1 MNKIILPK
9 QKAITIFLVFAL
21 SYYISNLLRA
31 ITATISPN
39 LISEFDLSAGDL
51 GLLGGGYFLGFAAV
65 QIPLGYL
72 LDNKGPKKIVSYFLL
87 IAVLGMISFSL
98 SENFITLLI
107 SRILI
112 GIGVGACLMGPLT
125 AYRIWYQDETQQ
137 RANSWMLMV
146 GAIGMLSSSLPV
158 QFFLPIICYCRI
170 DTYTTDADIII
181 SDTGITDTDNKLNAI
196 RAESS
201 VYSTL
206 FQIFILGI
214 SMCMIMIV
222 SLNSTSFKKHNPSTK
237 MQAVK
242 KWFVLFLLLSGD
254 VSGRILNTAS
264 TTNGSNINE
273 TKGNNDGDSSSL
285 TPVAPLVG
293 NDSVSTMLTTTTDVT
308 NKALFALNTR
318 LLATVTVSP
327 SNVRAANN
335 DAVDGD
341 IIMITPGEVDL
352 SSGQLSVGKALTFE
366 CTDPTTKCIFDAK
379 ARSSSTRRVIY
390 DTHGKTAT
398 SRYVGLEITG
408 GYTVRLK
415 RNNRKR
421 RSQHRSVVGSRSKKT
436 TN

>member
-1 MNKIILPK
+1 MNKVILPK

-158 QFFLPIICYCRI
+158 QFFLPIIGWRMIFITLALLTIFCIILIIFFIPNWNKANIQSNAKDNGSLKEIWNNSFFKSLVPMGFFNYGGLFAI
-170 DTYTTDADIII
+170 QTLWAGPWMIKVSGYTPEQSANGLFLIYFSLLI
-181 SDTGITDTDNKLNAI
+181 SFLSWGYLVPKISKNVSDAI
-196 RAESS
+196 RLLKFGAPLNLIVLAFIIYLGPKAGAYHWAFFAVSS
-201 VYSTL
+201 V
-206 FQIFILGI
+206 
-214 SMCMIMIV
+214 
-222 SLNSTSFKKHNPSTK
+222 
-237 MQAVK
+237 
-242 KWFVLFLLLSGD
+242 FL
-254 VSGRILNTAS
+254 
-264 TTNGSNINE
+264 
-273 TKGNNDGDSSSL
+273 SL
-285 TPVAPLVG
+285 TQPAVG
-293 NDSVSTMLTTTTDVT
+293 MAFSL
-308 NKALFALNTR
+308 
-318 LLATVTVSP
+318 
-327 SNVRAANN
+327 SNA
-335 DAVDGD
+335 
-341 IIMITPGEVDL
+341 
-352 SSGQLSVGKALTFE
+352 GKALTSFNLLLF
-366 CTDPTTKCIFDAK
+366 IGAFALQWIIG
-379 ARSSSTRRVIY
+379 VIIDLTMNLGY
-390 DTHGKTAT
+390 SEISGFRFAMMFFLLT
-398 SRYVGLEITG
+398 SFFSYLFFLI
-408 GYTVRLK
+408 
-415 RNNRKR
+415 RNSEN
-421 RSQHRSVVGSRSKKT
+421 
-436 TN
+436 

>member
-1 MNKIILPK
+1 MNKVILPK

-158 QFFLPIICYCRI
+158 QFFLPIIGWRMIFITLALLTIFCIILIIFFIPNWNKANIQSNAKDNGSLKEIWSDKFFKSLVPMGFFNYGGLFAI
-170 DTYTTDADIII
+170 QTLWAGPWMIKVSGYTPEQSANGLFLIYFSLLI
-181 SDTGITDTDNKLNAI
+181 SFLSWGYLVPKISKNVSDAI
-196 RAESS
+196 RLLKFGAPLNLIVLAFIIYLGPKAGAYHWAFFAVSS
-201 VYSTL
+201 V
-206 FQIFILGI
+206 
-214 SMCMIMIV
+214 
-222 SLNSTSFKKHNPSTK
+222 
-237 MQAVK
+237 
-242 KWFVLFLLLSGD
+242 FL
-254 VSGRILNTAS
+254 
-264 TTNGSNINE
+264 
-273 TKGNNDGDSSSL
+273 SL
-285 TPVAPLVG
+285 TQPAVG
-293 NDSVSTMLTTTTDVT
+293 MAFSL
-308 NKALFALNTR
+308 
-318 LLATVTVSP
+318 
-327 SNVRAANN
+327 SNA
-335 DAVDGD
+335 
-341 IIMITPGEVDL
+341 
-352 SSGQLSVGKALTFE
+352 GKALTSFNLLLFIGAFALQWIIGVIIDLTINLGYSE
-366 CTDPTTKCIFDAK
+366 ISGFRFAMIFFLL
-379 ARSSSTRRVIY
+379 
-390 DTHGKTAT
+390 T
-398 SRYVGLEITG
+398 SFFSYLFFLI
-408 GYTVRLK
+408 
-415 RNNRKR
+415 RNYKN
-421 RSQHRSVVGSRSKKT
+421 
-436 TN
+436 

>member
-21 SYYISNLLRA
+21 GYYISNLLRA

-158 QFFLPIICYCRI
+158 QFFLPIIGWRMIFITLALLTIFCIILIIFFIPNWNKANIQSNSNDNGSLKEIWNNSFFKSLVPMGFFNYGGLFAI
-170 DTYTTDADIII
+170 QTLWAGPWMIKVSGYTPEQSANGLFLIYFSLLI
-181 SDTGITDTDNKLNAI
+181 SFLSWGYLVPKISKNVSDAI
-196 RAESS
+196 RLLKFGAPLNLIVLAFIIYLGPKAGAYHWAFFAVSS
-201 VYSTL
+201 V
-206 FQIFILGI
+206 
-214 SMCMIMIV
+214 
-222 SLNSTSFKKHNPSTK
+222 
-237 MQAVK
+237 
-242 KWFVLFLLLSGD
+242 FL
-254 VSGRILNTAS
+254 
-264 TTNGSNINE
+264 
-273 TKGNNDGDSSSL
+273 SL
-285 TPVAPLVG
+285 TQPAVG
-293 NDSVSTMLTTTTDVT
+293 MAFSL
-308 NKALFALNTR
+308 
-318 LLATVTVSP
+318 
-327 SNVRAANN
+327 SNA
-335 DAVDGD
+335 
-341 IIMITPGEVDL
+341 
-352 SSGQLSVGKALTFE
+352 GKALTSFNLLLFIGAFTLQWIIGVIIDLTMNLGYSE
-366 CTDPTTKCIFDAK
+366 ISGFRFAMIFFLL
-379 ARSSSTRRVIY
+379 
-390 DTHGKTAT
+390 T
-398 SRYVGLEITG
+398 SFFSYLFFLI
-408 GYTVRLK
+408 
-415 RNNRKR
+415 RNYKN
-421 RSQHRSVVGSRSKKT
+421 
-436 TN
+436 

>member
-1 MNKIILPK
+1 MNKVILPK

-158 QFFLPIICYCRI
+158 QFFLPIIGWRMIFITLALLTIFCIILIIFFIPNWNKANIQSNSNDNGSLKEIWNNSFFKSLVPMGFFNYGGLFAI
-170 DTYTTDADIII
+170 QTLWAGPWMIKVSGYTPEQSANGLFLIYFSLLI
-181 SDTGITDTDNKLNAI
+181 SFLSWGYLVPKISKNVSDAI
-196 RAESS
+196 RLLKFGAPLNLIVLAFIIYLGPKAGAYHWAFFAVSS
-201 VYSTL
+201 V
-206 FQIFILGI
+206 
-214 SMCMIMIV
+214 
-222 SLNSTSFKKHNPSTK
+222 
-237 MQAVK
+237 
-242 KWFVLFLLLSGD
+242 FL
-254 VSGRILNTAS
+254 
-264 TTNGSNINE
+264 
-273 TKGNNDGDSSSL
+273 SL
-285 TPVAPLVG
+285 TQPAVG
-293 NDSVSTMLTTTTDVT
+293 MAFSL
-308 NKALFALNTR
+308 
-318 LLATVTVSP
+318 
-327 SNVRAANN
+327 SNA
-335 DAVDGD
+335 
-341 IIMITPGEVDL
+341 
-352 SSGQLSVGKALTFE
+352 GKALTSFNLLLFIGAFALQWIIGVIIDLTMNLGYSE
-366 CTDPTTKCIFDAK
+366 ISGFRFAMIFFLL
-379 ARSSSTRRVIY
+379 
-390 DTHGKTAT
+390 T
-398 SRYVGLEITG
+398 SFFSYLFFLI
-408 GYTVRLK
+408 
-415 RNNRKR
+415 RNYKN
-421 RSQHRSVVGSRSKKT
+421 
-436 TN
+436 